1 MFNKIKQ
8 NIIKFFKKTLK
19 MEKTI
24 KLKKCTPAG
33 KQSSNNNNM
42 GKNMSFVIAS
52 TFECNKHYITHLDG
66 TSAGWVYDYEIDSSK
81 TIEELEAEKKLAK
94 ANIEELQNKIDWL
107 VETGNAEF
115 NEDEFK
121 VYTTIKL
128 LEQKDLS
135 ISQKSKLIAELI
147 KK

>member
-1 MFNKIKQ
+1 MFNKTKQ

-33 KQSSNNNNM
+33 KESSCNTNV
-42 GKNMSFVIAS
+42 GKDMSFVITS
-52 TFECNKHYITHLDG
+52 TFENKRYISHCG
-66 TSAGWVYDYEIDSSK
+66 GGAAAGWVYDYEIDSPT

-94 ANIEELQNKIDWL
+94 ASVEELQNKIDWL

-121 VYTTIKL
+121 VYATLKL